1 MMLGHIDC
9 NNFYCSCERLFQP
22 KLKNKPVVVLSN
34 NDGCAIARSE
44 EAKALGIEMGMPY
57 HLFKN
62 IIDQYQ
68 INVFSSNYTL
78 YGDISERVMQ
88 IIQSHVPRMECYSI
102 DEAFLDFSQM
112 QGQQAFELAT
122 RIRMQV
128 RIETDIP
135 ISIGIAPTKTL
146 AKMANRYA
154 KKERRQLGVY
164 MVESDKG
171 RIELLNYTGIGDV
184 WGIGR
189 QHEAKL
195 KQQGIHT
202 AWDLLNMNDNWMR
215 NNLTVIGQRL
225 LNELKGISCVP
236 LEEEVSGKEAIC
248 TSRSF
253 GKLLTELNDIKVA
266 VANYASQCALKLRKQ
281 KACAGVVQ
289 VFVQTNSFRK
299 QDGQYYNAIPI
310 TLPVAT
316 NNTQE
321 IIFYA
326 ISGLNMIFRNGYNYM
341 KAGVI
346 VTGLVPENKVQ
357 QSMFDTRDRFK
368 EKFVVESMDR
378 INKSYGVNLV
388 KFAAQCGKTNWHM
401 NRNFL
406 SPCYTTRLRDVR
418 KIYI

>member
-1 MMLGHIDC
+1 MMFGHIDC

-22 KLKNKPVVVLSN
+22 HLKKKPVVVLSN

-57 HLFKN
+57 HLFKSM
-62 IIDQYQ
+62 IDEYK

-88 IIQSHVPRMECYSI
+88 IVKDNVPRMEYYSI
-102 DEAFLDFSQM
+102 DEAFLDMTQLKTSE
-112 QGQQAFELAT
+112 AFDLAI
-122 RIRMQV
+122 RIRKQV
-128 RIETDIP
+128 RTETDIP

-154 KKERRQLGVY
+154 KKERRDVGVHL
-164 MVESDKG
+164 VQDDAARK
-171 RIELLNYTGIGDV
+171 ELLNYTGIGDV

-189 QHEAKL
+189 QHEARL
-195 KQQGIHT
+195 KSEGIYT
-202 AWDLLNMNDNWMR
+202 ASDLLSMSDDWMR

-236 LEEEVSGKEAIC
+236 LEEEVPDKEAIC

-326 ISGLNMIFRNGYNYM
+326 MAALNMIFRAGYKYM

-346 VTGLVPENKVQ
+346 VTKLVAEDKVQ

-368 EKFVVESMDR
+368 ERFVIESMDT
-378 INKSYGVNLV
+378 INKSYGYNLV
-388 KFAAQCGKTNWHM
+388 KFAAQCGKTKWQM

-406 SPCYTTRLRDVR
+406 SPCYTTRLAEVR